1 MLEKVPGGSAWKTY
15 VGKKCLVSYMKNCCC
30 CKVPGEV
37 RGKLMLEK
45 VPGEL
50 RGKTDVGK
58 SAWGTAWKTDVGKI
72 ALGIV
77 WKTNVGKVILEKVPG
92 ELREKLMLKKCLA
105 NCFKCLC
112 WKKCLASCVEN
123 CRESDRTGVVS
134 RTQSYK
140 PQVEKT
146 TVQASVGHGN
156 ESCFTHRVS
165 FLNGPPKSS

>member
-1 MLEKVPGGSAWKTY
+1 M
-15 VGKKCLVSYMKNCCC
+15 
-30 CKVPGEV
+30 
-37 RGKLMLEK
+37 
-45 VPGEL
+45 
-50 RGKTDVGK
+50 
-58 SAWGTAWKTDVGKI
+58 
-72 ALGIV
+72 GIV

-146 TVQASVGHGN
+146 IVQASVGHGN
-156 ESCFTHRVS
+156 ESCFTYFITHFGEIITCLVA
-165 FLNGPPKSS
+165 F

>member
-1 MLEKVPGGSAWKTY
+1 M
-15 VGKKCLVSYMKNCCC
+15 C
-30 CKVPGEV
+30 
-37 RGKLMLEK
+37 GKLII
-45 VPGEL
+45 
-50 RGKTDVGK
+50 
-58 SAWGTAWKTDVGKI
+58 S
-72 ALGIV
+72 
-77 WKTNVGKVILEKVPG
+77 NVGKVILEKVPG

-165 FLNGPPKSS
+165 FLNGPPKKFLVSAGKAILRFRAFLMGFKCNLTLSTFWGRPFKKTPSISLHTSAESSPT